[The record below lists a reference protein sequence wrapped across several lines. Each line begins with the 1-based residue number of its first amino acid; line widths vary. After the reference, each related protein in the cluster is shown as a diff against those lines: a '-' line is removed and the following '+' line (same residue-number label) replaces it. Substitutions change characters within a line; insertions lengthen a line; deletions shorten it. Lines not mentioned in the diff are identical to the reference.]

1 MRTSCGPIAGADCGQ
16 NADVLARRSRES
28 HRSSRHGPRWR
39 VDEEGWRRKDNDQ
52 VEVVDWDNKWNQCI
66 VQLWNLFQLPL
77 KKLWDPPVC
86 EESFVVVIC
95 DICYR
100 TLEQSYVKNCVFQIL
115 GTAIKCYN
123 LTLSFPVRIL
133 QNLEHCE
140 ASIAPIA
147 GGVMLLYEEFG
158 FASIYPV
165 LIKDRAARLR
175 DELLN
180 LKSEV
185 VRNCVL
191 HITGETIVT
200 ELTSEELVDELKET
214 RDDFLHDLF
223 NHTMDVSVHVL
234 ERSVER
240 LEEQDAA
247 LKKTEGDW
255 EDLTVQMYPVLAEV
269 LAVESSSR
277 SGAVLRLIQLALR
290 VPKLQDMLMSKSQ
303 TDMYE
308 AIDIFTSDYL
318 FGIKGTESGKQQN
331 EQFQCRANELY
342 DALTRHDMV
351 TAFTR
356 DHVKLD
362 LFKDKFVLFSSNLT
376 GKYEKIVLN
385 KKIVQNWQL
394 LYLFFKVTQAP
405 ALEMRMQ
412 LPSEGSC
419 YFPVPWPGTSLT
431 TGEHDRFNKRW
442 QLKQLVVDV
451 LIGRRR
457 QHQVRF
463 KKSETA

>member
-1 MRTSCGPIAGADCGQ
+1 MLMFLLGGLVKAIEAHVMDRVGGLMKKGGGERTTIRLS
-16 NADVLARRSRES
+16 
-28 HRSSRHGPRWR
+28 
-39 VDEEGWRRKDNDQ
+39 
-52 VEVVDWDNKWNQCI
+52 
-66 VQLWNLFQLPL
+66 
-77 KKLWDPPVC
+77 
-86 EESFVVVIC
+86 VIC

-133 QNLEHCE
+133 QILEHCE

-223 NHTMDVSVHVL
+223 NHTMDVSVHVRPKEL
-234 ERSVER
+234 
-240 LEEQDAA
+240 QIWHHI
-247 LKKTEGDW
+247 KG
-255 EDLTVQMYPVLAEV
+255 QN
-269 LAVESSSR
+269 AVPSE
-277 SGAVLRLIQLALR
+277 LIQLALR

-362 LFKDKFVLFSSNLT
+362 LFK
-376 GKYEKIVLN
+376 E
-385 KKIVQNWQL
+385 
-394 LYLFFKVTQAP
+394 
-405 ALEMRMQ
+405 
-412 LPSEGSC
+412 
-419 YFPVPWPGTSLT
+419 
-431 TGEHDRFNKRW
+431 
-442 QLKQLVVDV
+442 
-451 LIGRRR
+451 
-457 QHQVRF
+457 
-463 KKSETA
+463 